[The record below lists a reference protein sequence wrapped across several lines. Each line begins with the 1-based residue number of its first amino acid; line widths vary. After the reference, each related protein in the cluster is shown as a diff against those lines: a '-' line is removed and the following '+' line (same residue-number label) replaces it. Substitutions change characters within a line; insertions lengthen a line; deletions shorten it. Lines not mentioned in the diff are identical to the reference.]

1 MEAEELAGFG
11 GGDAGIGG
19 HAVEVVEARAR
30 GPTGKRG
37 LALVGEMFLETV
49 EVDAGKGI
57 ARRDGTTGAGIAA
70 FEMNFTDREAN
81 DAAFVFAE
89 ELVFPE
95 GGNAIDF
102 ERGAKAAADIFERE
116 AGKPIGD
123 GLERGAGDNRGTI
136 GDGVVGEATLRIAD
150 DDLLLEKDAEPF
162 GGFVVSVG
170 ESEGA
175 CGNLAA
181 VGGNSES
188 DGREVGGVG
197 GANGVDGGSAFAVD
211 PFAVDGIESPS
222 AIEGKT
228 AGWGDL
234 GLQDGDGVEG
244 FNGMQ
249 TDVGEIGFV
258 KRRGHGRSLAGV
270 GGEE

>member
-1 MEAEELAGFG
+1 LLGEMLLECGNELA
-11 GGDAGIGG
+11 
-19 HAVEVVEARAR
+19 VARIAR
-30 GPTGKRG
+30 GNGT
-37 LALVGEMFLETV
+37 
-49 EVDAGKGI
+49 AG
-57 ARRDGTTGAGIAA
+57 TGIAA
-70 FEMNFTDREAN
+70 FQMNFADGEA
-81 DAAFVFAE
+81 DYAAFVFAE
-89 ELVFPE
+89 ELIFPE
-95 GGNAIDF
+95 GRNAVDF
-102 ERGAKAAADIFERE
+102 ESGAETAADVVEWETGRGSGWGDFGGAGNQVTVVLRKPISNRLQGSGGRDGWAVGDRIVRE
-116 AGKPIGD
+116 ATFG
-123 GLERGAGDNRGTI
+123 
-136 GDGVVGEATLRIAD
+136 IAD
-150 DDLLLEKDAEPF
+150 DNLLLEKDAEPF

-175 CGNLAA
+175 RGNLAA

-258 KRRGHGRSLAGV
+258 KRRGHGKSLAGV